1 MIQNDKISCTF
12 NIKFIVNIVLGNSLF
27 SSVVPQDTRLET
39 KSAFTKIETNKLDF
53 LIS

>member
-1 MIQNDKISCTF
+1 MTQNDKISCTF
-12 NIKFIVNIVLGNSLF
+12 NIKFIINIAPGNSLF

-39 KSAFTKIETNKLDF
+39 KSPFTKIETDKLDF